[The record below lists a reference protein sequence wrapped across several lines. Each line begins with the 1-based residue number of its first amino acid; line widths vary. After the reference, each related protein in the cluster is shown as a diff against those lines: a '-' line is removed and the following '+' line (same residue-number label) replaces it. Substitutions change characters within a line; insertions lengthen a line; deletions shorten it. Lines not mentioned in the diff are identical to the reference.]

1 MSHLNRN
8 RLAALFQVEPIH
20 PWKICGKTRFEASR
34 VVFWSL
40 LFYKDLKLT
49 TKLFT
54 GRTLHGLLI
63 QMAKL
68 FACKV
73 QACTG
78 SKIFGF
84 KKWHSSL
91 DFYFLL
97 SLLPTFFTFLTSFCF
112 SFAGDL
118 VGFILL
124 GKVFAK
130 LVGSLIG
137 SEERKGLSVVE
148 QDFHGNFQVNVSWF
162 FAFFFGAL
170 DWTMLILV
178 WFERSLLSAQ
188 VNGQSC
194 PWTIKL
200 ISAQVEEG
208 TWIRMFSYGQFRDQW
223 VNFPKL
229 PLATLDIRGY
239 IML

>member
-1 MSHLNRN
+1 MGKKLAK
-8 RLAALFQVEPIH
+8 AALTQNTPNCTVNLSNLSEPSQSKPPCSLVSGWTH
-20 PWKICGKTRFEASR
+20 SPWKICGKTRFEASQ

-40 LFYKDLKLT
+40 LCYKDLKLT

-118 VGFILL
+118 VGFILV

-130 LVGSLIG
+130 PCRIFNRIRGKERLVGSG
-137 SEERKGLSVVE
+137 TR
-148 QDFHGNFQVNVSWF
+148 FSWKF
-162 FAFFFGAL
+162 L
-170 DWTMLILV
+170 
-178 WFERSLLSAQ
+178 
-188 VNGQSC
+188 GQCFMVFCLFLWC
-194 PWTIKL
+194 P
-200 ISAQVEEG
+200 
-208 TWIRMFSYGQFRDQW
+208 
-223 VNFPKL
+223 
-229 PLATLDIRGY
+229 
-239 IML
+239 

>member
-20 PWKICGKTRFEASR
+20 PWKICGKTRFEAIR

-40 LFYKDLKLT
+40 LCYKDLKLT

-78 SKIFGF
+78 SKMFGF

-118 VGFILL
+118 VGFILV

-130 LVGSLIG
+130 PCRIFNRIRGKERLVGSG
-137 SEERKGLSVVE
+137 KR
-148 QDFHGNFQVNVSWF
+148 FSWKF
-162 FAFFFGAL
+162 
-170 DWTMLILV
+170 
-178 WFERSLLSAQ
+178 S
-188 VNGQSC
+188 GQCFMVFCLFLWC
-194 PWTIKL
+194 PWLNHAHCGMVWKVSSLYTSL
-200 ISAQVEEG
+200 
-208 TWIRMFSYGQFRDQW
+208 
-223 VNFPKL
+223 
-229 PLATLDIRGY
+229 
-239 IML
+239 